1 MKKIRPICDC
11 EFSERL
17 LYTAFVLL
25 MGLGYLMALAYLY
38 RY

>member
-25 MGLGYLMALAYLY
+25 MGLGYLRALAYLY